1 MFITYQNNMDHTI
14 EVINQ
19 VVIEQMKTTINDS
32 ADEEEKNFKIM
43 GENVGKYSNC
53 GELAKK
59 GKELYVTQLKKIEG
73 DIINQITNK
82 EIDGDNLEDDI
93 LGVGLGSSISL
104 GRDAKKKYQ
113 QAIKDSNAARAVLL
127 SKTPETVDFYKKINK
142 KMIDTLVGMGRV
154 FCSYLH
160 KKVKVEDGIFTKSNN
175 KMTSVKPE
183 SIDQT
188 TTDYGIKF
196 PDELTFEPYQIGVL
210 EGSTLDYSI
219 KHCKFYNQTIYDA
232 VIKMKESFPD
242 LAPDV
247 SIINIIF
254 SLIQ

>member
-1 MFITYQNNMDHTI
+1 
-14 EVINQ
+14 
-19 VVIEQMKTTINDS
+19 
-32 ADEEEKNFKIM
+32 
-43 GENVGKYSNC
+43 
-53 GELAKK
+53 
-59 GKELYVTQLKKIEG
+59 
-73 DIINQITNK
+73 
-82 EIDGDNLEDDI
+82 
-93 LGVGLGSSISL
+93 
-104 GRDAKKKYQ
+104 
-113 QAIKDSNAARAVLL
+113 
-127 SKTPETVDFYKKINK
+127 
-142 KMIDTLVGMGRV
+142 MIDTLVGMGRV
-154 FCSYLH
+154 FCSYLY
-160 KKVKVEDGIFTKSNN
+160 KKVKVEDEIFSKSNN
-175 KMTSVKPE
+175 KITSVKPE